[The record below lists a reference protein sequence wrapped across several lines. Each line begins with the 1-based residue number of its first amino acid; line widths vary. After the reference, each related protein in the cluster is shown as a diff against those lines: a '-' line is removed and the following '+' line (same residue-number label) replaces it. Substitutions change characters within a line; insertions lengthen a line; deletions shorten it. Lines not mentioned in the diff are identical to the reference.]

1 MRPLGANFGSQ
12 GSLNGAQ
19 EGTWG
24 FREMTW
30 VLEKYQRGHL
40 RPRGRSFR
48 AQGKSFQASKV
59 INFGPQGDHL
69 VVLRRL
75 PGERE
80 SEIFERNPFSISN
93 FTPSHFLQYLS
104 F

>member
-30 VLEKYQRGHL
+30 VLEKYQ
-40 RPRGRSFR
+40 
-48 AQGKSFQASKV
+48 GKSFQASKV

-75 PGERE
+75 PGESE